1 MCKLK
6 VGGGVQ
12 KPGKFADVIHEFP
25 LFLKSI
31 LYCFFLWK
39 DVQKI
44 NLWHAHELWNVSR
57 CFRNLCQFFGGS
69 TSTILLTISVA
80 HFSAWWGSNNCV
92 ATFFNFLYCGLI
104 SSETVHWL
112 TKCKNDKSCLSWG
125 FSFLMTK
132 TQKLVFSLFFLLPL
146 AVLVQLF
153 YSENTQIS
161 WKLPFSGGALY
172 RSNQLICWV
181 KTDSCLLKSTF
192 VIFVYF

>member
-1 MCKLK
+1 MQTEGGRGSSKTWEICRRDSWLSPFSEVNLILLFPMERCTKNEPVARAWTLK
-6 VGGGVQ
+6 YFEMFSQSVPV
-12 KPGKFADVIHEFP
+12 FWW
-25 LFLKSI
+25 
-31 LYCFFLWK
+31 Y
-39 DVQKI
+39 
-44 NLWHAHELWNVSR
+44 
-57 CFRNLCQFFGGS
+57 S

-112 TKCKNDKSCLSWG
+112 TKCKMIKVVCLGAFLFWWQKRRSYKS
-125 FSFLMTK
+125 
-132 TQKLVFSLFFLLPL
+132 SLFFLLPL